1 MELALILAILVVCCI
16 SIMVGYDIAKGDKI
30 SILGI
35 IVTLLMVT
43 CTIVG
48 IFGYKTDIR
57 EDSILKYQNDE
68 YQIDTLVKS
77 DTTYNISK
85 CKK

>member
-1 MELALILAILVVCCI
+1 MEWILILAILATCCI
-16 SIMVGYDIAKGDKI
+16 SVMVGYDIANEDKM

-35 IVTLLMVT
+35 IVILLMVT
-43 CTIVG
+43 CIIG
-48 IFGYKTDIR
+48 AIFGYKSDIR
-57 EDSILKYQNDE
+57 KDSILKYQNDE

-85 CKK
+85 CEK

>member
-1 MELALILAILVVCCI
+1 MEWILILAILATCCI
-16 SIMVGYDIAKGDKI
+16 SVMVGYDIANEDKM

-35 IVTLLMVT
+35 IVALLMVI
-43 CTIVG
+43 CIIVG
-48 IFGYKTDIR
+48 IFGYKSDIR

-85 CKK
+85 CEK